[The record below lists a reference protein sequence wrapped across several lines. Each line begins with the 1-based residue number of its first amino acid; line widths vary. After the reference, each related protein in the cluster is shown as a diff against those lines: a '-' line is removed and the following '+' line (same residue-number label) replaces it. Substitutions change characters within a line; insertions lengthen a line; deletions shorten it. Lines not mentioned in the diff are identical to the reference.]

1 MKNSLLKIS
10 YAVVITLLVMQGC
23 GPDYKM
29 EVERMMRERDSLM
42 GQFSMKDS
50 VITSYMNDVNEIQAS
65 LDSLT
70 LQEEILQRNTTND
83 PEASKDAKLKAKEQ
97 IEAIRQV
104 IENNKKKLAE
114 LQSRLKK
121 STAKMA
127 QLEKM
132 VESLNQQLTMRD
144 SSISNLNSQIV
155 MLNGNIVTMQSQID
169 TVRQESAQK
178 TMEIADKVSKLNTA
192 YYAAGT
198 YKELRDKKVLS
209 KQGGFLG
216 IGKQKQMM
224 PDFNQAAFT
233 QIDVTSTKT
242 IALTGKDAKVVSTHP
257 NGSYKI
263 QKENNKVKGIEITD
277 PEKFWKASKYLVV
290 VTE

>member
-1 MKNSLLKIS
+1 MKNSLLQICAGVAIALS
-10 YAVVITLLVMQGC
+10 VMTGC

-42 GQFSMKDS
+42 AQYDAKDS
-50 VITSYMNDVNEIQAS
+50 VITGYMNDINEIQAS

-70 LQEEILQRNTTND
+70 LQEEILQRNNTND
-83 PEASKDAKLKAKEQ
+83 PETSKDAKVKAHEQ

-114 LQSRLKK
+114 LQSRLRKN
-121 STAKMA
+121 SAKMA

-132 VESLNQQLTMRD
+132 VESLNQQLSMRD
-144 SSISNLNSQIV
+144 SSIMTLNSEIV
-155 MLNGNIVTMQSQID
+155 TLNGNIGTMQTQMD
-169 TVRQESAQK
+169 TMRQESERK
-178 TMEIADKVSKLNTA
+178 SMDITDKVNKLNTA
-192 YYAAGT
+192 YYTIGT
-198 YKELRDKKVLS
+198 YKELRDKKVIT

-216 IGKQKQMM
+216 MGKQKQVV
-224 PDFNQAAFT
+224 PDFSQDAFT
-233 QIDVTSTKT
+233 QIDITSTKT
-242 IALTGKDAKVVSTHP
+242 IALSGKDAKVVSTHP
-257 NGSYKI
+257 NGSYRI
-263 QKENNKVKGIEITD
+263 EKENKTVKNIEITD